1 VTRPVEV
8 VLRLGASGGDDAVER
23 LRAFAEKRGWYVV
36 QVHRGE
42 SQPGA
47 RPMMALAPE
56 AVARVVALHEAGGL
70 TYQGI
75 ADALNVA
82 GTRGA
87 RGGRWWPKTVQAALR
102 QARAAGF
109 PQGTGRKPA

>member
-1 VTRPVEV
+1 VKRRVEILLTV
-8 VLRLGASGGDDAVER
+8 PDDGAVER
-23 LRAFAEKRGWYVV
+23 VRALAAKHGWAVV

-47 RPMMALAPE
+47 RPMTELAPE
-56 AVARVVALHEAGGL
+56 AVSRIVALHEGGGL

-75 ADALNVA
+75 ADVLNVA
-82 GTRGA
+82 GVRGA
-87 RGGRWWPKTVQAALR
+87 KGGRWWPKTVAAALR

-109 PQGTGRKPA
+109 PQGAGRKPA